1 MKKKNTN
8 EAEVASPSASAP
20 TSTVPEAAPS
30 AGEATAASASDAA
43 PSAGEDYT
51 ARSSEAAPS
60 AGEAIADEA
69 AARPAQSATSTH
81 STSAAPIAPAPDVV
95 ERQEVNRLVAEAEA
109 RGYLRGRNEVAEI
122 SMNTP
127 GLWENPRRTAM
138 DRESEPDPT
147 CGFLSKIR
155 PGVWD

>member
-20 TSTVPEAAPS
+20 TSTVPKAAPSVDEAPTAPYSEAAPS
-30 AGEATAASASDAA
+30 AGEATA
-43 PSAGEDYT
+43 
-51 ARSSEAAPS
+51 
-60 AGEAIADEA
+60 DEA
-69 AARPAQSATSTH
+69 AAKPAQSATSTH